1 MMCAY
6 RARAS
11 SRPNPLMNDPW
22 AAALAGEEGQ
32 RIASE
37 VEAVYPHLELWT
49 AVRTRYLDDHVATY
63 TSPPFSFTRV
73 VLLGAGLD
81 ARAARL
87 ARAGVRFF
95 EIDHPATQAD
105 KRARLARL
113 DGYPVDAATYL
124 ACDFEKD
131 DLASVLAA
139 VGKDGPALV
148 LWEGVAP
155 YLVESSVRA
164 TLATIA
170 SSLHP
175 RSVLVFDHLLKNQ
188 ADPTKNRDGAQ
199 GYVERLGEPVR
210 WGTNDPVPLL
220 YETGYRHV
228 RSVSFDEA
236 CLTLTGTYDRA
247 RQFRFQRIV
256 TASPTPPGTP

>member
-1 MMCAY
+1 M
-6 RARAS
+6 S
-11 SRPNPLMNDPW
+11 DPW
-22 AAALAGEEGQ
+22 AEALAGDDGQ
-32 RIASE
+32 RVATEIE
-37 VEAVYPHLELWT
+37 RVYPHMELWT
-49 AVRTRYLDDHVATY
+49 AVRTRYLDDHVTTY
-63 TSPPFSFTRV
+63 TAPPFGFGKV

-81 ARAARL
+81 SRAARL
-87 ARAGVRFF
+87 MRPGVRFF
-95 EIDHPATQAD
+95 EIDHPATQAE

-113 DGYPVDAATYL
+113 EGYPGDAAAYVP
-124 ACDFEKD
+124 CDFEKD
-131 DLASVLAA
+131 DLATVLAI
-139 VGKDGPALV
+139 VGKETPALV

-155 YLVESSVRA
+155 YLPEQAVRT
-164 TLATIA
+164 TLGKIA

-188 ADPTKNRDGAQ
+188 ADPSRTVNKDGAQ
-199 GYVERLGEPVR
+199 GFVESLGEPVR

-256 TASPTPPGTP
+256 TASPTAPGHAAS